1 MYTDSFIVHVKGD
14 DIYKDIAE
22 DIETSFHT
30 SNCELDEPLVKG
42 KDKKVIGLIKDELG
56 GEVMKEFIKLR
67 VKTKKTTMMKIKK
80 EKEQQSLP
88 WKT

>member
-14 DIYKDIAE
+14 DICKDIAE

-88 WKT
+88 